1 MNSALDKRQRIIE
14 TAKKV
19 FAEKSF
25 FDATLEEISELS
37 GVKKSTIYY
46 YFESKLDLLME
57 LLESIVN
64 EVKTRIDELLP
75 LGDPKKIIQSLID
88 IYFEFFTREKDLVL
102 LIHRV
107 SFDLLSHREAYR
119 RMETIFLHLQSI
131 LDRVAHKIDGI
142 ESPSGIRIEGRKLM
156 RMISASVVGYCVEEL
171 RRGETVGTVEREF
184 FKEIF
189 TFFKEGPKHE
199 SN

>member
-1 MNSALDKRQRIIE
+1 MIRRSEVVMESGGEKKQKIIE
-14 TAKKV
+14 TAKRI

-57 LLESIVN
+57 ILETIIRRV
-64 EVKTRIDELLP
+64 TARIDELL
-75 LGDPKKIIQSLID
+75 LLEDRKEIIRSLID
-88 IYFEFFTREKDLVL
+88 GYFEFFLQEKDLVL
-102 LIHRV
+102 LLHRV
-107 SFDLLSHREAYR
+107 GFDLLSHEEAHR
-119 RMETIFLHLQSI
+119 RMEAIFTHLQSI
-131 LDRVAHKIDGI
+131 WDKVAERIGDI
-142 ESPSGIRIEGRKLM
+142 QSRSGVVIEGRKLV

-171 RRGETVGTVEREF
+171 KRGETIGNEDREF

-189 TFFKEGPKHE
+189 TAF
-199 SN
+199 

>member
-1 MNSALDKRQRIIE
+1 MESGGEKKQKIIE
-14 TAKKV
+14 TAKRI

-57 LLESIVN
+57 ILETIIRRV
-64 EVKTRIDELLP
+64 TARIDELL
-75 LGDPKKIIQSLID
+75 LLEDRKEIIRSLID
-88 IYFEFFTREKDLVL
+88 GYFEFFLQEKDLVL
-102 LIHRV
+102 LLHRV
-107 SFDLLSHREAYR
+107 GFDLLSHEEAHR
-119 RMETIFLHLQSI
+119 RMEAIFTHLQSI
-131 LDRVAHKIDGI
+131 WDKVAERIGDI
-142 ESPSGIRIEGRKLM
+142 QSRSGVVIEGRKLV

-171 RRGETVGTVEREF
+171 KREETIGNEDREF

-189 TFFKEGPKHE
+189 TAF
-199 SN
+199 

>member
-1 MNSALDKRQRIIE
+1 MESGGEKKQKIIE
-14 TAKKV
+14 TAKRV

-57 LLESIVN
+57 ILETIIRQV
-64 EVKTRIDELLP
+64 TARIDELL
-75 LGDPKKIIQSLID
+75 LLEDRKEIIRSLID
-88 IYFEFFTREKDLVL
+88 GYFEFFLQEKDLVL
-102 LIHRV
+102 LLHRV
-107 SFDLLSHREAYR
+107 GFDLLSHEEAHR
-119 RMETIFLHLQSI
+119 RMEAIFTHLQSI
-131 LDRVAHKIDGI
+131 WDKVA
-142 ESPSGIRIEGRKLM
+142 ERIGDIQSRNGVVIGGRKLV

-171 RRGETVGTVEREF
+171 KREETIGKEDREF

-189 TFFKEGPKHE
+189 TAF
-199 SN
+199 

>member
-1 MNSALDKRQRIIE
+1 MIRRSEVFMESGGEKKQKIIE
-14 TAKKV
+14 TAKRI

-57 LLESIVN
+57 ILETIIRRV
-64 EVKTRIDELLP
+64 TARIDELL
-75 LGDPKKIIQSLID
+75 LLEDRKEIIRSLID
-88 IYFEFFTREKDLVL
+88 GYFEFFLQEKDLVL
-102 LIHRV
+102 LLHRV
-107 SFDLLSHREAYR
+107 GFDLLSHEEAHR
-119 RMETIFLHLQSI
+119 RMEAIFTHLQSI
-131 LDRVAHKIDGI
+131 WDKVAERIGDI
-142 ESPSGIRIEGRKLM
+142 QSRSGVVIEGRKLV

-171 RRGETVGTVEREF
+171 KREETIGNEDREF

-189 TFFKEGPKHE
+189 TAF
-199 SN
+199 

>member
-1 MNSALDKRQRIIE
+1 MELAKDKREKIIE

-57 LLESIVN
+57 LLESVVS
-64 EVKTRIDELLP
+64 EVTARIDELLL

-88 IYFEFFTREKDLVL
+88 IYFEFFAREKDLVL

-107 SFDLLSHREAYR
+107 GFDLLSHKEASR
-119 RMETIFLHLQSI
+119 RMETIFLHLQNI
-131 LDRVAHKIDGI
+131 WNKVAEKIDGI
-142 ESPSGIRIEGRKLM
+142 ESPSGIRIEGHKLV
-156 RMISASVVGYCVEEL
+156 RMVSASVVGYCVEEL
-171 RRGETVGTVEREF
+171 RMGETVGIAEREF

-189 TFFKEGPKHE
+189 TFFRGGPNCE